1 MAIKK
6 PLQRVD
12 LRKPY
17 LKLTQARFEYLQQ
30 LRQTTH
36 AKIAQMFVNLSEDR
50 LLRVIQKQ
58 AIINNVFEGKA
69 SEPPS

>member
-12 LRKPY
+12 VHKPY

-36 AKIAQMFVNLSEDR
+36 AKIAQMFVKLSED
-50 LLRVIQKQ
+50 
-58 AIINNVFEGKA
+58 
-69 SEPPS
+69 